1 MVDERFLQRAITI
14 RRTYF
19 KLINSLDLY
28 QSRALQVSDRL
39 DETLKKLEKF
49 QTDLNSKDERKTNVS
64 EKEIFEKLLK
74 IIDEVEDEGKRLEKL
89 VEPVNQDME
98 KLAKEEQEL
107 YRQIVDYHPNLTE
120 DQIVQSV
127 KDRLIKE
134 GLS

>member
-1 MVDERFLQRAITI
+1 MIDERFLQRALTI

-19 KLINSLDLY
+19 KLINNLDLY
-28 QSRALQVSDRL
+28 KSRALKVSERL
-39 DETLKKLEKF
+39 DETLKKLEDF
-49 QTDLNSKDERKTNVS
+49 QKDLEVDNRKTNLG

-89 VEPVNQDME
+89 IEPVNIDME

-107 YRQIVDYHPNLTE
+107 YRQIVETHPNLSE
-120 DQIVQSV
+120 EQIVNSV
-127 KDRLIKE
+127 RDRLTKE

>member
-49 QTDLNSKDERKTNVS
+49 LTDLNSKDERKTNVS

>member
-39 DETLKKLEKF
+39 DETLKKLEKI